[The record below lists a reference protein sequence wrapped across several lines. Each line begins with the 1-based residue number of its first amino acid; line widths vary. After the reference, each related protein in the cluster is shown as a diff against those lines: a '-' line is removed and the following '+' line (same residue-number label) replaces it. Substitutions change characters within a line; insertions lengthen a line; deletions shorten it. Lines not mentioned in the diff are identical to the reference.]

1 MRLAANIHD
10 NQPLGAFMKQAMPFA
25 AAVLL
30 WLASTSSHAAL
41 IRVEADGT
49 LSSTGA
55 GINGQTFS
63 FGFTI
68 NPDAPDIQPGNT
80 TAGEYRNVLSDVAFR
95 IGATPATLIGP
106 DSPGVVIGP
115 GESFFSSQAL
125 LQVNRV
131 VPSPPAPPGTTIYLN
146 SESYIAYFE
155 SGFGFTR
162 PWLASFDF
170 FPARGTPFPV
180 DPRGRDD
187 LLPADAAAFAAD
199 LAPWLADGVGPLVNL
214 REFVFTPGSQIA
226 VGNINRTT
234 LRIYEVPEPPT
245 WMLLA
250 LALPLL
256 FAARRS
262 RR

>member
-1 MRLAANIHD
+1 MR
-10 NQPLGAFMKQAMPFA
+10 QALPFA
-25 AAVLL
+25 AVVLL
-30 WLASTSSHAAL
+30 LLASTSSHAGP

-68 NPDAPDIQPGNT
+68 NPDTPDSLPGNMA
-80 TAGEYRNVLSDVAFR
+80 AGDYRNVLSDVTFL
-95 IGATPATLIGP
+95 IGTTSATLIRP

-146 SESYIAYFE
+146 SESYVAYFE

-170 FPARGTPFPV
+170 FPARGTTFAV
-180 DPRGRDD
+180 DPLGRDD
-187 LLPADAAAFAAD
+187 LLPADAAAFAAN
-199 LAPWLADGVGPLVNL
+199 LAPWLTDGVGPLITM
-214 REFVFTPGSQIA
+214 REFAFTAGSQTA
-226 VGNINRTT
+226 VGNINRST

-245 WMLLA
+245 WMLFA

-256 FAARRS
+256 YGARR
-262 RR
+262 RRA